1 MAAGSAKVLTQVLK
15 LIDVY
20 DLYGSVAYPK
30 HHSQSEISDIYM
42 LAARTRGIFTNVALQ
57 EPFGLTVIEVC
68 VCGGAGCVEAV
79 CVAKLGVFVEV
90 LGVCTGVCAS

>member
-1 MAAGSAKVLTQVLK
+1 MAPGSAKVLTQVLK

-30 HHSQSEISDIYM
+30 HHTQNEISDIYM

-57 EPFGLTVIEVC
+57 EPFGLTVIEVF
-68 VCGGAGCVEAV
+68 
-79 CVAKLGVFVEV
+79 GV
-90 LGVCTGVCAS
+90 